1 MDRDRALPFLLAK
14 QMLRRLFAAGRGRYR
29 RRGQSYGTTSGGGR
43 HNFGSLFELMPD
55 NNESKWTQT
64 TLYNFCSETKCS
76 DGNYP
81 WTPPLIDNESNL
93 YGTTAGG
100 GTRRIPGGGV
110 VYTLTP

>member
-1 MDRDRALPFLLAK
+1 VLYHFCSRSKCSDGFSPLGGVVIDG
-14 QMLRRLFAAGRGRYR
+14 AGNL
-29 RRGQSYGTTSGGGR
+29 YGTTSGGGR

-55 NNESKWTQT
+55 NNESKWTQM